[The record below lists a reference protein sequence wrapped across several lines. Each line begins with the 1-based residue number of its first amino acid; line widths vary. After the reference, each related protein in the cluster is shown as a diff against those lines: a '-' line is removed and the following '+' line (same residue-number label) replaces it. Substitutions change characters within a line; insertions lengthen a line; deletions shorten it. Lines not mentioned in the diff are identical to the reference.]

1 MPAKLIRLLVLAA
14 KQLIRH
20 RVRTLLTLLGVASG
34 MFLFTTVQTMQ
45 RSLDKATRLRAS
57 DTTLV
62 VYRENRFCPETS
74 RLPEHYL
81 PDIMRI
87 DGVVEVL
94 PVQ

>member
-1 MPAKLIRLLVLAA
+1 MNGLFSKLLRLMVLAS

-45 RSLDKATRLRAS
+45 RSLDKSTKLQAS

-74 RLPEHYL
+74 RLPEFYL
-81 PDIMRI
+81 DEM
-87 DGVVEVL
+87 L
-94 PVQ
+94 CK